1 MTVQMTVGL
10 DQANGLPGQKATP
23 LQFIYPAVTPISKG
37 IVTVGNFV
45 WLASNGRDAASVG
58 ATGVLP
64 LGIVERV
71 IQYHDFDA
79 ARAATLEVPDKTP
92 LTVGIR
98 GDYWV
103 KTTTAATVGQSV
115 YASLANGA
123 IAAGNTGASVPGAT
137 ETPWKVLTAGAAGE
151 MIKIS
156 NWGKGL

>member
-10 DQANGLPGQKATP
+10 EQAIGLPGQKATP

-45 WLASNGRDAASVG
+45 WLQTNGRDAITAGS
-58 ATGVLP
+58 GVP

-79 ARAATLEVPDKTP
+79 SRAATLEVSDKTP

-115 YASLANGA
+115 YANTTTGA
-123 IAAGNTGASVPGAT
+123 IATGTAGTSVSGAT